1 MAPQA
6 WGGGCKSLC
15 PHSTRRQLRVPCT
28 LTQTGGAGWALLPP
42 DHSLQV
48 PGHREVIDDSSGQ
61 SPGTL
66 LPSSPYESRK
76 RSGGVI
82 SSLIQASS
90 SRSVFENSLASKPL
104 LDLPQTRASSSF
116 LKCPLAFL
124 LWAHSHKPLYH
135 KTICGNSNHK

>member
-1 MAPQA
+1 M
-6 WGGGCKSLC
+6 
-15 PHSTRRQLRVPCT
+15 PCT
-28 LTQTGGAGWALLPP
+28 STQTGGAGWALLPP

-48 PGHREVIDDSSGQ
+48 PVHSAVIDASSGR

-66 LPSSPYESRK
+66 LPSNPHESRK
-76 RSGGVI
+76 RNGGVI

-104 LDLPQTRASSSF
+104 TDLPQTRASYRF
-116 LKCPLAFL
+116 LKCLLAFL